1 MTGPAPADNADQRAF
16 WNGAAGER
24 WATLQA
30 RIDAAFAPVTA
41 AALAV
46 AAPAAGTGVLDVGC
60 GAGASVLALAEAVGP
75 SGRVLGVDVSRPLLE
90 VAERRA
96 AQAGLVQARFLL
108 ADAATHAFAPGGV
121 ELVFSRFGVMFFAD
135 PAGAFRNIQTALRT
149 GGRLAFVCWQPLAA
163 NPWVRVPLEALRPLL
178 PSPEA
183 PADPLAPGP
192 FAFADPDRVR
202 AILEDAG
209 FGDIA
214 VEPHRTTLRLSGPAD
229 RATAVDFVGQ
239 VGPVSRAVTEAGPDA
254 RPALVAALDEAL
266 VPYDGPEGV
275 ELGGAVWLV
284 SAWMGRKG

>member
-1 MTGPAPADNADQRAF
+1 MTGPAPADNADQKAF

-24 WATLQA
+24 WADPAGAHRRGL
-30 RIDAAFAPVTA
+30 APATA

-135 PAGAFRNIQTALRT
+135 PAGAFRNIRTALRT

-183 PADPLAPGP
+183 PAI
-192 FAFADPDRVR
+192 RW
-202 AILEDAG
+202 
-209 FGDIA
+209 
-214 VEPHRTTLRLSGPAD
+214 
-229 RATAVDFVGQ
+229 
-239 VGPVSRAVTEAGPDA
+239 
-254 RPALVAALDEAL
+254 RPAPSPSPTPTGCGPSWRMRASGTSRSSRTAPPCGSVAPPIARR
-266 VPYDGPEGV
+266 PSTS
-275 ELGGAVWLV
+275 
-284 SAWMGRKG
+284 SARSAPSPAP